1 MADDANPVRDYR
13 ETVFLPDTPF
23 PMRAGL
29 PKLEPEILKAWE
41 EMQRKGLEFMDAPH
55 LIHTHSDGT
64 EEWMVFFKDLEDRPL
79 ALMSQVAPKLRSST

>member
-1 MADDANPVRDYR
+1 MLSQTESIKDESIIYFRTGNI
-13 ETVFLPDTPF
+13 
-23 PMRAGL
+23 
-29 PKLEPEILKAWE
+29 LEAWE